1 MLTEFYTLYTTL
13 LLTGCTMYSMAN
25 LMVSRR
31 CGVGNNHK
39 KPKSICAS
47 PAVVMPVVV
56 VVVVIVVEVYISVR
70 LPFAVHFVP
79 FFPFFSVPM
88 SDNVHS
94 QYHCA
99 NQQHWGLMTL

>member
-1 MLTEFYTLYTTL
+1 
-13 LLTGCTMYSMAN
+13 MYSMAN

-94 QYHCA
+94 QYRCTNQPTTLGA
-99 NQQHWGLMTL
+99 NDSLILCKLQLPRRESNLFG